1 MGFSLEKYVFVLSRA
16 WNKERILTV
25 PMRNRTSDLRIT
37 RSNILPLSHRD
48 SVVSVVYFEYLV
60 RFSLVCMIVR
70 SLTFISFS
78 LSNWLNR
85 ATSRNLPSQSP
96 CGTNVSLTCR
106 RRCPYIAQACYIILG
121 GLTYFAFLLAL
132 LRYLDL
138 D

>member
-96 CGTNVSLTCR
+96 CGTDASLTCQ

-121 GLTYFAFLLAL
+121 GSTYFAF
-132 LRYLDL
+132 
-138 D
+138 

>member
-96 CGTNVSLTCR
+96 CGTDASLTCQ

>member
-1 MGFSLEKYVFVLSRA
+1 MFFVLSRA

-96 CGTNVSLTCR
+96 CGTDASLTCQ